1 LVSIDSNSGA
11 ISALSGG
18 YDYRLSKF
26 NRVLQAKRQPGSSF
40 KPFIYSAALNKGY
53 TPASVINDAPKVFKE
68 NTVSGAWRPKNYGGK
83 FFGPTR
89 LRYGLAK
96 SRNMISI
103 RLLDSIGI
111 NYTLNYVKNFGVKT
125 EKLPKDLTLALGSGE
140 ITPIELSEAYAY
152 FSNGGFG
159 IKPYII
165 EQVRKRNNE
174 IIYVENPVRVCGNPC
189 DYVSMDTL
197 QFPSAESVEEIT
209 ELRKKA
215 GLPRFATQTVDPRN
229 IYQMVS
235 MMKDVVKYGTA
246 RKAKVLKRDDIAG
259 KTGTTNDQKDA
270 WFTGFNRDIVTV
282 SFLGFDNHS
291 SLGKNEFG
299 STAALPMWVDYMKIA
314 LKGTPKSNM
323 DEPEGLVSAKIDSKN
338 GLLASPT
345 SESSIVEV
353 FRKENVPKTF
363 SKDIKTNDE
372 NQKEI
377 EIEKIF

>member
-1 LVSIDSNSGA
+1 
-11 ISALSGG
+11 
-18 YDYRLSKF
+18 
-26 NRVLQAKRQPGSSF
+26 
-40 KPFIYSAALNKGY
+40 
-53 TPASVINDAPKVFKE
+53 
-68 NTVSGAWRPKNYGGK
+68 
-83 FFGPTR
+83 
-89 LRYGLAK
+89 
-96 SRNMISI
+96 
-103 RLLDSIGI
+103 
-111 NYTLNYVKNFGVKT
+111 
-125 EKLPKDLTLALGSGE
+125 
-140 ITPIELSEAYAY
+140 
-152 FSNGGFG
+152 
-159 IKPYII
+159 
-165 EQVRKRNNE
+165 
-174 IIYVENPVRVCGNPC
+174 
-189 DYVSMDTL
+189 
-197 QFPSAESVEEIT
+197 
-209 ELRKKA
+209 
-215 GLPRFATQTVDPRN
+215 
-229 IYQMVS
+229 MVS